1 VSHKEHL
8 GLVKKV
14 IRGTKAS
21 SRREG
26 RMSCVLIGG
35 VVKEGSSKQD
45 ETNAES
51 LSISLRNLKK
61 VNISCIHHTL
71 RKTSTMTGNMSKKRR
86 HSATADDETFGVLTV
101 PSAIT
106 LADTDVDAPP
116 QKKQQ
121 QRRSLF
127 LRSLP
132 ASATTESL
140 IAHFSQSFP
149 IKHATAVTD
158 PTTKQCKGYGFV
170 TFADAEDAQKALQ
183 EFNGSKLDGKKMK
196 IEVAE
201 PRKRDVEDAIP
212 GAVAA
217 GEGKPRS
224 QPSAASIAAKAQ
236 RVKQRQEAARP
247 PKLIIRNLPW
257 SIKKEEQLAA
267 LFRSYGKVKHATL
280 PSKKPG
286 LLSGF
291 GFVVLRGQPNA
302 EKAIKEMNGKEIDG
316 RTIAVDWAV
325 EKGVWDE
332 QTKPADEQG
341 VGEDD
346 SSEIEGDDEYG
357 GAMLSGEDSAM
368 SDAEN
373 DEDMD
378 VSDEELEDSMAVDA
392 QDDEDD
398 EDEEDEE
405 EDEQPEDIST
415 LFIRNLPFDCDDE
428 ALKAHFTTFGAVRY
442 ARVVVDP
449 ATERPRG
456 TGFVAF
462 FNSVDAQACLRNAPK
477 PTSIAAATKNKTTA
491 PSILQNPDADDPSG
505 NYTLNGRLLQLSAAV
520 SRTSAAKLTDL
531 GNQRRDVRDNDK
543 RRLYLLSEGTVSAS
557 SPLHALLSTKEIDM
571 RAASV
576 KQRQQI
582 IRSNGSLHLSLTR
595 LSVRNLPRA
604 VSSKELKALAREAVV
619 GFAKDVKEEKRE
631 KLSKEELARG
641 GDEMVAAE
649 KARKKSGKGIVR
661 QAKVV
666 YEGREGNKVDEESAA
681 GRSRGY
687 GFIEFY
693 THRAA
698 LMCLRWLNGHAVG
711 YKVDADKAA
720 GKRGKR
726 REDVREEVEDRKK
739 RVIVEFAI
747 ENAQVVHRRSEREV
761 KSRRPPDA
769 NSIKLEK
776 NGVPVED
783 DSSRRKD
790 EFREKAAGKRQQKGG
805 KNKGNMRKG
814 LPSTKAATALKE
826 TKPAPPKD
834 DKMAMRN
841 RVIGKKRAMRKGKKG
856 GA

>member
-1 VSHKEHL
+1 
-8 GLVKKV
+8 
-14 IRGTKAS
+14 
-21 SRREG
+21 
-26 RMSCVLIGG
+26 M
-35 VVKEGSSKQD
+35 
-45 ETNAES
+45 AECKYF
-51 LSISLRNLKK
+51 LLFHQTPI
-61 VNISCIHHTL
+61 T
-71 RKTSTMTGNMSKKRR
+71 TTMPGNMSKKRR
-86 HSATADDETFGVLTV
+86 HSATADNEAPTV
-101 PSAIT
+101 PTISSVIT
-106 LADTDVDAPP
+106 TEDADVDAPP

-224 QPSAASIAAKAQ
+224 QPSAASVAAKAQ
-236 RVKQRQEAARP
+236 RVKERQEAARP

-332 QTKPADEQG
+332 QTKPADEQAAG
-341 VGEDD
+341 EEDD
-346 SSEIEGDDEYG
+346 EDMEDDDEDG
-357 GAMLSGEDSAM
+357 GAELSDEDS
-368 SDAEN
+368 ELK
-373 DEDMD
+373 DEDDDEAMD

-398 EDEEDEE
+398 NDEEDE

-428 ALKAHFTTFGAVRY
+428 ALKAHFTAFGAIRY

-462 FNSVDAQACLRNAPK
+462 FNSIDAQTCLRNAPK
-477 PTSIAAATKNKTTA
+477 PTSIAPPTKSKTTA

-505 NYTLNGRLLQLSAAV
+505 NYTLSGRLLQLSPAV

-531 GNQRRDVRDNDK
+531 GNQKRDVRDNDK

-604 VSSKELKALAREAVV
+604 ITSKELKALAREAVV

-726 REDVREEVEDRKK
+726 REEVREEVEDRKK

-790 EFREKAAGKRQQKGG
+790 EFREKAVAKRQQKGG

-814 LPSTKAATALKE
+814 LPPTKAAGAPKE
-826 TKPAPPKD
+826 SKPAPPKD